1 MKNETQHNNYKNIF
15 LLILLLG
22 IGALSGGNILA
33 EDKVTLRSETSTG
46 MLLPLIGNY
55 TVGQGGDFETITLAA
70 RALSESGVSGNVIF
84 EILAGNYQ
92 DTIVIDSV
100 AGAGPASKVK
110 FKTLSGARDVFL
122 IGDHIN
128 LTINRADYIEFEM
141 LTFQGGVGNSVLL
154 DGNITGFKFYK
165 NTFRRCEGI
174 NSTPDFISRDLEI
187 VENEF
192 ICNINFPLPMHAVSF
207 IGISK
212 NTSIIGNS
220 ININDACLILHD
232 QDSLK
237 IESNTIL
244 SASNSMNLQE
254 GNCITIS
261 NSLGL
266 LAIVDNFL
274 SKNRFRVGGLAVKIS
289 DCDFTEGIIANNS
302 IGGATALSISGSSGI
317 NVLHNTLSCEPL
329 PNECILAL
337 SGSNSIKMFN
347 NLFNRREGRY
357 GFGKFLSVS
366 SSLIVSD
373 YNNYCDLQRPFL
385 LDSMF
390 ADFNGTEVEDLQSWK
405 TLSGLDFNSAT
416 SKVLLNGV
424 HLSGPSRYDD
434 NLKGIYCGIDTD
446 IDGEQRSLTT
456 PFKGADE
463 PQNVQ
468 PSEFCEIRGPN
479 YIPVNSIELYRQDS
493 LIGFW
498 DLGNYTS
505 NAFIEQSNEYYC
517 SVNAGSIG
525 GYFKLYFNGFDS
537 ATGSYKVLCDKMIY
551 VESPLP
557 VELNQFS
564 AELSGSNVELIWST
578 SSELNNSGFE
588 IQREIENGKWK
599 IENGEW
605 SKIGFVNGGGTTN
618 AQRDYSYTDRNLET
632 GKYKYR
638 LKQLDFNG
646 NFEYFELAEVVSI
659 GIPDKYD
666 LSQNYPNPF
675 NPVTTI
681 NYDLPT
687 DGIVTIKVYDI
698 LGRELKTL
706 MNEMMTAGYH
716 KIKFNAADLASGAY
730 FYRLV
735 VSPSNQMKAGDF
747 VAVKKFV
754 VLK

>member
-1 MKNETQHNNYKNIF
+1 MKRKTQKRNYINIF
-15 LLILLLG
+15 LLFLLLG
-22 IGALSGGNILA
+22 IGLLSAGSVLA
-33 EDKVTLRSETSTG
+33 EDKVTMRSELSTG
-46 MLLPLIGNY
+46 MQLPLIGNY
-55 TVGQGGDFETITLAA
+55 TVGQGGDFETIALAA
-70 RALSESGVSGNVIF
+70 RALSDNGVSGNVVF
-84 EILAGNYQ
+84 EIFAGNYQ
-92 DTIVIDSV
+92 DTIFIDSV
-100 AGAGPASKVK
+100 DGVGPASKVK

-122 IGDHIN
+122 IGDHVN
-128 LTINRADYIEFEM
+128 LTINGADFIEFEM

-154 DGNITGFKFYK
+154 DGNIEDVSFHK
-165 NTFRRCEGI
+165 NVFRRFQGI
-174 NSTPDFISRDLEI
+174 SSTPDFISRHLEI

-192 ICNINFPLPMHAVSF
+192 ICNINFPLPMHAVSLT
-207 IGISK
+207 GNSRS
-212 NTSIIGNS
+212 TSIIGNIMS
-220 ININDACLILHD
+220 INDACLILNN
-232 QDSLK
+232 QDSLR
-237 IESNTIL
+237 IESNSIL
-244 SASNSMNLQE
+244 SSSNSMNFQGVSL
-254 GNCITIS
+254 TIS
-261 NSLGL
+261 NSMGALF
-266 LAIVDNFL
+266 IIKNVI
-274 SKNRFRVGGLAVKIS
+274 SKYNFRVGGLAVSIS
-289 DCDFTEGIIANNS
+289 DCDFTEGVIANNS
-302 IGGATALSISGSSGI
+302 ISGAIALIISGSSGI

-329 PNECILAL
+329 PNEYILVL

-366 SSLIVSD
+366 SSLIVCD

-405 TLSGLDFNSAT
+405 TLSGLDLNSAT

-424 HLSGPSRYDD
+424 HISGPSRYDQ

-463 PQNVQ
+463 SQNVQ
-468 PSEFCEIRGPN
+468 PSNFCEILGEI
-479 YIPVNSIELYRQDS
+479 YIPVNSTEIYHQDS

-505 NAFIEQSNEYYC
+505 DAFIEQSNEYYC
-517 SVNAGSIG
+517 RVNAGSTG

-537 ATGSYKVLCDKMIY
+537 ATGTYKVLCDKMIY

-557 VELNQFS
+557 VELTEFS
-564 AELSGSNVELIWST
+564 AELSESDVELTWST
-578 SSELNNSGFE
+578 STELNNSGFE
-588 IQREIENGKWK
+588 IQRADESGEWKVENGK
-599 IENGEW
+599 W
-605 SKIGFVNGGGTTN
+605 SKIGFVSGGGTTN
-618 AQRDYSYTDRNLET
+618 EPREYSFTERNLET

-681 NYDLPT
+681 NYDLPS
-687 DGIVTIKVYDI
+687 DGIVSIKVYDI

-706 MNEMMTAGYH
+706 VNEMKTAGYH
-716 KIKFNAADLASGAY
+716 KIRFNAADFGSGAY
-730 FYRLV
+730 FYR
-735 VSPSNQMKAGDF
+735 MKAGDF

>member
-15 LLILLLG
+15 LLILLLE
-22 IGALSGGNILA
+22 IGSLSVGSILA
-33 EDKVTLRSETSTG
+33 EDKVTLKPEPSTG
-46 MLLPLIGNY
+46 MLLPLVGNY

-70 RALSESGVSGNVIF
+70 RALSENGVSGNVIF

-128 LTINRADYIEFEM
+128 LTINGADYIEFEM

-154 DGNITGFKFYK
+154 DGNIAGIKFYR
-165 NTFRRCEGI
+165 NAFLRCEGI
-174 NSTPDFISRDLEI
+174 NSTQDCISSNLDI

-192 ICNINFPLPMHAVSF
+192 TSKINFPYPMHAVF
-207 IGISK
+207 LIGIAA
-212 NTSIIGNS
+212 NTSLAGNV
-220 ININDACLILHD
+220 IDINDNGFILAN
-232 QDSLK
+232 QDSLT
-237 IESNTIL
+237 IEANSIS
-244 SASNSMNLQE
+244 SASNSLNLVQ
-254 GNCITIS
+254 GNCINIS
-261 NSLGL
+261 NSTGTLV
-266 LAIVDNFL
+266 IVKNFI
-274 SKNRFRVGGLAVKIS
+274 SKYNFRVGGLAVNIS
-289 DCDFTEGIIANNS
+289 GCDFTEGVIANNS
-302 IGGATALSISGSSGI
+302 IAGATALIISGSSGI

-329 PNECILAL
+329 PNECILVL
-337 SGSNSIKMFN
+337 SGSNSIEMLN
-347 NLFNRREGRY
+347 NLFNRRESRY
-357 GFGKFLSVS
+357 GFGKFLGMS
-366 SSLIVSD
+366 SSQIVSD

-385 LDSMF
+385 LDSIF
-390 ADFNGTEVEDLQSWK
+390 ADFNGTVVEELQSWK
-405 TLSGLDFNSAT
+405 TLSGLDLNSAT

-424 HLSGPSRYDD
+424 HLSGPSRYDQ

-468 PSEFCEIRGPN
+468 PSVFCEIRGPN

-505 NAFIEQSNEYYC
+505 NEFIEQSNEYYC
-517 SVNAGSIG
+517 SVNAGSMG

-557 VELNQFS
+557 VELNEFS
-564 AELSGSNVELIWST
+564 SELSGSNIELIWST
-578 SSELNNSGFE
+578 STELNNSGFE
-588 IQREIENGKWK
+588 IQRAIENGKLK

-605 SKIGFVNGGGTTN
+605 SKIGFVSGGGTTN
-618 AQRDYSYTDRNLET
+618 EPREYSFTDRNLET

-659 GIPDKYD
+659 GIPDKYY

-681 NYDLPT
+681 NYDLPN

-706 MNEMMTAGYH
+706 MNEMKTAGYH
-716 KIKFNAADLASGAY
+716 KIQFNAADLASGAY

-735 VSPSNQMKAGDF
+735 VSPSNQMKVGDF
-747 VAVKKFV
+747 VAVKKL
-754 VLK
+754 VLVK

>member
-33 EDKVTLRSETSTG
+33 EDNVTLRSETSTG

-70 RALSESGVSGNVIF
+70 RALSENGVSGNVIF

-100 AGAGPASKVK
+100 AGVSPASKVK

-128 LTINRADYIEFEM
+128 LTINGADYIEFEM
-141 LTFQGGVGNSVLL
+141 LTFQGGAGNSVLL
-154 DGNITGFKFYK
+154 DGNSAGIKFYR

-192 ICNINFPLPMHAVSF
+192 ISKINFPYPMHAVF
-207 IGISK
+207 LIGIAV
-212 NTSIIGNS
+212 NTSLVGNVVDVNDKGFILANQDSLRIESNS
-220 ININDACLILHD
+220 INC
-232 QDSLK
+232 
-237 IESNTIL
+237 
-244 SASNSMNLQE
+244 ASNSMNWQQ
-254 GNCITIS
+254 GNGINIS
-261 NSLGL
+261 NSTGTLV
-266 LAIVDNFL
+266 IVKNSI
-274 SKNRFRVGGLAVKIS
+274 SKYNFRVGGLAVNIS
-289 DCDFTEGIIANNS
+289 GCDFTEGAIANNS
-302 IGGATALSISGSSGI
+302 IAGATALIISGSSGI

-329 PNECILAL
+329 PNECILVL
-337 SGSNSIKMFN
+337 SGSNSIEMLN
-347 NLFNRREGRY
+347 NLFNRRESRY
-357 GFGKFLSVS
+357 GFGKFLSMS
-366 SSLIVSD
+366 SSQIVSD

-385 LDSMF
+385 LDSIF
-390 ADFNGTEVEDLQSWK
+390 ADFNGTVVEELQSWK
-405 TLSGLDFNSAT
+405 TLSGLDLNSAT

-424 HLSGPSRYDD
+424 HLSGPSRYDQ

-468 PSEFCEIRGPN
+468 PSVFCEIRGPN

-498 DLGNYTS
+498 DLGNYTT

-517 SVNAGSIG
+517 SVNAGSMG

-564 AELSGSNVELIWST
+564 AELLGSNIELIWST

-588 IQREIENGKWK
+588 IQRAIENGKLK

-605 SKIGFVNGGGTTN
+605 SKIGFVSGGGTTN
-618 AQRDYSYTDRNLET
+618 EPREYSFTDRNLET

-659 GIPDKYD
+659 GIPDKYY

-681 NYDLPT
+681 NYDLPN

-706 MNEMMTAGYH
+706 MNEMKTAGYH
-716 KIKFNAADLASGAY
+716 KIQFNAADLASGAY

-735 VSPSNQMKAGDF
+735 VSPSNQMKVGDF
-747 VAVKKFV
+747 VAVKKL
-754 VLK
+754 VLVK